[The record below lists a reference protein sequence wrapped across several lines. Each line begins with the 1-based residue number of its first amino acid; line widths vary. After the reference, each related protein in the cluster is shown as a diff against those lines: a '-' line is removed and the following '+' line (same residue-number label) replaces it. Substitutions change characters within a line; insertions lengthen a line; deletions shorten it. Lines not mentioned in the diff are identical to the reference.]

1 MDYHCK
7 HCGKLFVDR
16 RHGLRSRI
24 YCSRRCA
31 NLARPG
37 ERTFIASRTG
47 YVVYS
52 HDGVRD
58 MQHRRVM
65 EMMIGRKLKKGES
78 VHHKN
83 GVRHDNRPENL
94 ELWSSSHGSGQRNS
108 DLDIWSGMIPPYQI
122 DAL

>member
-1 MDYHCK
+1 MDYVCPQ
-7 HCGKLFVDR
+7 CGSTFHDR

-37 ERTFIASRTG
+37 DRTFVATRDG
-47 YVVYS
+47 YVS
-52 HDGVRD
+52 HEVDGKRQL
-58 MQHRRVM
+58 QHRRVM
-65 EMMIGRKLKKGES
+65 EMMLGRKLRRGET

-83 GVRHDNRPENL
+83 GIRHDNRPENL
-94 ELWSSSHGSGQRNS
+94 ELWDRNHGSGQRKT